1 MLSEQTNFLGTL
13 HIPKLSDDESLL
25 CERELNES
33 ELYDTL
39 KNVPNNRS
47 LGNGELKNNFIC
59 LFWNRSSSIRTTSIE
74 KKFSVLQK
82 PTIIKLIEKKIKI
95 KDLLKIGDPCH
106 Y

>member
-25 CERELNES
+25 CES
-33 ELYDTL
+33 EMYDTL

-59 LFWNRSSSIRTTSIE
+59 LFWNRSSSIRTASIE
-74 KKFSVLQK
+74 KFSVSQK
-82 PTIIKLIEKKIKI
+82 PTIIKLIEQMIKI